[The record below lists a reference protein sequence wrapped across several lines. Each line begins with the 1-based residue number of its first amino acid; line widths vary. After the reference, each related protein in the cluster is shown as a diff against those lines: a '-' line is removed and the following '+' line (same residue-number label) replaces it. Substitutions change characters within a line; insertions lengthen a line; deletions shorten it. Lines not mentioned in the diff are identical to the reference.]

1 MSCHDFVDHNSVSNF
16 QEPFVR
22 KKLFHVDGLKK
33 PAEESSDS
41 NSDSGEKEENL
52 LSASSAVVASDEG
65 ERKASLG
72 DEDSSS
78 VYRSSPRLNNA
89 KSVSS
94 LFSRSDCLR
103 RSALQSSQ
111 SRQLAKF
118 VSQVSVRSAPKES
131 PDHTEDL
138 HTPQLTP
145 SQLGLEERSS
155 SSGGVCGTRGL
166 TPLSSKAR
174 CSILKAHGIFNID
187 RDQAEDIK
195 TIRESRETCG
205 CSCKEV
211 CSPQSCECVINDIG
225 LLLIFTR

>member
-1 MSCHDFVDHNSVSNF
+1 MSCHDFADHNSVSNF

-41 NSDSGEKEENL
+41 NSGEKEENL
-52 LSASSAVVASDEG
+52 LSASSAVIASDEG
-65 ERKASLG
+65 ERKTSLG

-111 SRQLAKF
+111 SRKLAKC
-118 VSQVSVRSAPKES
+118 VSQVSVRSGPKES
-131 PDHTEDL
+131 PDLTEDL

-187 RDQAEDIK
+187 RDQAEV
-195 TIRESRETCG
+195 ES
-205 CSCKEV
+205 SSV
-211 CSPQSCECVINDIG
+211 
-225 LLLIFTR
+225 